1 MSGTT
6 TWSVCLYTGMSRSV
20 TIPDVAIRLTARRL
34 QMEQVYR
41 LLTMCQTDPN
51 ATIDR
56 LMARINSAVVILEEE
71 QTWETA

>member
-1 MSGTT
+1 
-6 TWSVCLYTGMSRSV
+6 
-20 TIPDVAIRLTARRL
+20 
-34 QMEQVYR
+34 MEQVYR